1 MVRSSIR
8 LSRSER
14 LNPIAADVAALV
26 EARGGNGDDYRAALL
41 LLAEPQAE
49 AERHELRRLIL
60 ASCFVLA
67 VLACAAA
74 AASGVNTVFGCAAAA
89 LVVALVAWR
98 LWFDV
103 RV

>member
-14 LNPIAADVAALV
+14 RDAVASEVAALC
-26 EARGGNGDDYRAALL
+26 ATGDQYRRALHI
-41 LLAEPQAE
+41 LAINW
-49 AERHELRRLIL
+49 ELRRLIL

-67 VLACAAA
+67 VVAFAAA
-74 AASGVNTVFGCAAAA
+74 TASGVNAVFGCAAAA